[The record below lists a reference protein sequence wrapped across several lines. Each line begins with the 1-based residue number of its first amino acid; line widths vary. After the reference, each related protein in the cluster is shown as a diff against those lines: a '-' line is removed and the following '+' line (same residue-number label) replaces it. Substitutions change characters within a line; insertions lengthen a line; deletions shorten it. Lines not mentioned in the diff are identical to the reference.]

1 MGAASFPIFDQRES
15 LRGALTASIIFHVLL
30 ALSAVVYAFWGAR
43 LGKGWGININ
53 AGAAVRVKTVASL
66 PGVPLPMPKITTPNT
81 VAVENPGLYKPETVP
96 NPPAAPLTG
105 QEIPK
110 FKEAIKP
117 PKPKASAKKRIEK
130 EQKVSANPRI
140 QPKEKIEP
148 PPNAIPYGQGGKP
161 TMSYSATTTP
171 SGALALGIGQQDFG
185 ERYGWYVQAV
195 KNRVSSNWLLS
206 MISPSLL
213 SAPRVYVDFD
223 INRDGSI
230 SNAQVKQSS
239 GIPEVDRSA
248 LRAVLASSPLA
259 PLPADYPG
267 NKVSVEVYFDLK
279 R

>member
-15 LRGALTASIIFHVLL
+15 LRGALTASIAFHVLL
-30 ALSAVVYAFWGAR
+30 TLSAVVYTLWGAR

-53 AGAAVRVKTVASL
+53 TGSAVRVNAVASL

-81 VAVENPGLYKPETVP
+81 VAVENPGLYKPEP
-96 NPPAAPLTG
+96 APKPPSELLTG

-117 PKPKASAKKRIEK
+117 PKPKVTANKRIQKEEK
-130 EQKVSANPRI
+130 VLANPRI

-148 PPNAIPYGQGGKP
+148 PPNAVPYGQGGKP

-171 SGALALGIGQQDFG
+171 SGEAGFAIGQQDFG

-259 PLPADYPG
+259 PLPADYSG

>member
-1 MGAASFPIFDQRES
+1 MGAAFLPVFDHRES

-30 ALSAVVYAFWGAR
+30 TLSAVVYTLWGAR
-43 LGKGWGININ
+43 LGKGWGVNIN
-53 AGAAVRVKTVASL
+53 TGTAVHVNAVASL
-66 PGVPLPMPKITTPNT
+66 PGMPLPMPKITTPNT
-81 VAVENPGLYKPETVP
+81 VAVENPGLYKPEPVP
-96 NPPAAPLTG
+96 KPPPSLMA
-105 QEIPK
+105 QQIPK

-117 PKPKASAKKRIEK
+117 PK
-130 EQKVSANPRI
+130 QKVLANPRI
-140 QPKEKIEP
+140 QKEHIEP
-148 PPNAIPYGQGGKP
+148 PPNAVPYGQGGRP
-161 TMSYSATTTP
+161 NMSYSSTTTP
-171 SGALALGIGQQDFG
+171 SGETGFAIGQQDFG

-206 MISPSLL
+206 TISPSLL
-213 SAPRVYVDFD
+213 SAPRVYIDFD

-248 LRAVLASSPLA
+248 LRAVLASNPVT
-259 PLPADYPG
+259 PLPADYSG

>member
-1 MGAASFPIFDQRES
+1 MGAAPFPVFDHRES
-15 LRGALTASIIFHVLL
+15 LRGALTASIIFHVALT
-30 ALSAVVYAFWGAR
+30 LSAVVYTLWGAR
-43 LGKGWGININ
+43 LGKGWGVSVN
-53 AGAAVRVKTVASL
+53 AGNTVRVKTVASL

-81 VAVENPGLYKPETVP
+81 VAVENPGLYKPEHVP
-96 NPPAAPLTG
+96 KPPSELLTG
-105 QEIPK
+105 QQIPK

-117 PKPKASAKKRIEK
+117 PTPKVTANKRIQKEEKISANKRIQK
-130 EQKVSANPRI
+130 EQV
-140 QPKEKIEP
+140 EP
-148 PPNAIPYGQGGKP
+148 PPNAVPYGQGGAP
-161 TMSYSATTTP
+161 TMSYSPATTP
-171 SGALALGIGQQDFG
+171 SGEMALGIGQQDFG

-206 MISPSLL
+206 TISPSLL

-259 PLPADYPG
+259 PLPADYSG

>member
-15 LRGALTASIIFHVLL
+15 LRGALTASIVFHVLL
-30 ALSAVVYAFWGAR
+30 TLSVVVYTLWGAR
-43 LGKGWGININ
+43 LGKGWGVNIN
-53 AGAAVRVKTVASL
+53 TGAAVHVNAVASL
-66 PGVPLPMPKITTPNT
+66 PGVTMTMQKITTPNT

-96 NPPAAPLTG
+96 KPPSELLTG

-110 FKEAIKP
+110 FKEDIK
-117 PKPKASAKKRIEK
+117 PKPKVTAKKRVQKEEK
-130 EQKVSANPRI
+130 VTANPRI

-148 PPNAIPYGQGGKP
+148 PPNAVPYGQGGQP
-161 TMSYSATTTP
+161 TMSYSATATP
-171 SGALALGIGQQDFG
+171 SGEAGFAIGQQDFG

-195 KNRVSSNWLLS
+195 KSRVSNNWLLS
-206 MISPSLL
+206 MISPSLQ

-230 SNAQVKQSS
+230 TNAQVKQSS

-259 PLPADYPG
+259 PLPADYSG
-267 NKVSVEVYFDLK
+267 SKVSVEVYFDLK